1 MMGITRG
8 EIKVSRAFAVMGT
21 CGISGRG
28 KFTHPKIRSILFY
41 MLQLGI
47 VADEISRDFG
57 TAVKLGVQLDIRRY
71 EIRFLRS
78 GRAPMCDVTEL
89 REVERIC
96 DGEGLAITALSP
108 GLFKW
113 TDSVQKFEQEMAEIF
128 PRAVEWAHRWKLSS
142 LLVFGFAKPGATEE
156 LADTLPRANPPP
168 WVLDSLARAAELAAH
183 ENLKLLI
190 EPEPVCWADS
200 GAATAHLLQEVNSPA
215 LGINYDPCNDAWTLR
230 RDPIDDFDAVA
241 PFIENV
247 HIKDQLD
254 APAGSGMPTW
264 VVPGRGM
271 LKWRSHLAALQRIKY
286 AGPISLEP
294 HINGELETIQECQA
308 AIKRLWAAASI

>member
-1 MMGITRG
+1 
-8 EIKVSRAFAVMGT
+8 
-21 CGISGRG
+21 
-28 KFTHPKIRSILFY
+28 

-47 VADEISRDFG
+47 VADEIDRDFR
-57 TAVKLGVQLDIRRY
+57 AAVQLGLQLGIRRY

-78 GRAPMCDVTEL
+78 GRAPMCDAAEL

-96 DGEGLAITALSP
+96 DGEGLEITALSP

-113 TDSVQKFEQEMAEIF
+113 TDSGQKFEQEMAEVF

-142 LLVFGFAKPGATEE
+142 LLVFGFGKPGATEE
-156 LADTLPRANPPP
+156 LADTLPRSNPPA
-168 WVLDSLARAAELAAH
+168 WVLDSLGRAAELAAR

-190 EPEPVCWADS
+190 EPEPVCWADT
-200 GAATAHLLQEVNSPA
+200 GAATADLLRQVNAPA

-230 RDPIDDFDAVA
+230 RDPLDDFDLIA
-241 PFIENV
+241 PYIANV

-254 APAGSGMPTW
+254 APVGSGMPTW

-271 LKWRSHLAALQRIKY
+271 LDWRAHLAALQRIGY
-286 AGPISLEP
+286 VGPISLEP
-294 HINGELETIQECQA
+294 HINGQLKTIQECQA
-308 AIKRLWAAASI
+308 SVKRLWAEAIA